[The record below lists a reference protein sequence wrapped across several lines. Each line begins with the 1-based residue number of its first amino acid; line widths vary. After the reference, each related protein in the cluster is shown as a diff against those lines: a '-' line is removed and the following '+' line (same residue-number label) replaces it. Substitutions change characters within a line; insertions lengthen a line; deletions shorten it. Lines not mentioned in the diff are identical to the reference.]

1 MQNKFSGWTIPLM
14 LVMVKKLC
22 LWFTKSMPFLII
34 KFFICQIVYFNLSNS
49 EKLPCWLKTRIAAN
63 ARSGNVLATACR
75 PGRSANVK
83 EEKAAAGQHCRR
95 GWSQRSERAAHA
107 GQPQESAKPQ
117 LHPRRGNW
125 QQLHPT
131 KSFFFSLLD
140 FFSGPSRLQKAF
152 LWQNALI
159 EDYSISKFNMHLYIL
174 IIICKR
180 IYK

>member
-1 MQNKFSGWTIPLM
+1 MNNPFNASYGKEIMFVIYKINAFFNYQIFHMPN
-14 LVMVKKLC
+14 C
-22 LWFTKSMPFLII
+22 L
-34 KFFICQIVYFNLSNS
+34 FNLSNS

-140 FFSGPSRLQKAF
+140 FFFQVRPG
-152 LWQNALI
+152 
-159 EDYSISKFNMHLYIL
+159 
-174 IIICKR
+174 CKR
-180 IYK
+180 HFYDKMLWLRIILSPNLICICIY

>member
-1 MQNKFSGWTIPLM
+1 MAYTWFSIQKWNYMQNKFSGWTIPLM

-22 LWFTKSMPFLII
+22 FWFTKSMPFLII

-140 FFSGPSRLQKAF
+140 FFFSGPSRL
-152 LWQNALI
+152 
-159 EDYSISKFNMHLYIL
+159 
-174 IIICKR
+174 
-180 IYK
+180 